1 MAITTAL
8 IGLLAVMGTVDA
20 AAIPDKRFL
29 FNYGSTCTIQPAS
42 ADLSYSYAGCYFDPL
57 GSVLSGLQCYDDAKM
72 TPDKCIARCKAG
84 GFDTAGL
91 SECHQSPPLDQ
102 VTCN

>member
-20 AAIPDKRFL
+20 AVIPDKRFL
-29 FNYGSTCTIQPAS
+29 FNYGPTCTIQPAS

-91 SECHQSPPLDQ
+91 SECLHPL
-102 VTCN
+102 TK